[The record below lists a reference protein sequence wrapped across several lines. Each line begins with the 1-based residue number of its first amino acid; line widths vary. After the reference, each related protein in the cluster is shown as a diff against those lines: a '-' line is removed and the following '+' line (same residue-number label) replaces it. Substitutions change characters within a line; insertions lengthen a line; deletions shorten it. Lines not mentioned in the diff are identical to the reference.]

1 VCSTPQ
7 SGDEAAAVR
16 LPRRANRRRPP
27 KRATYAYAYHPGVHD
42 VPPIPTDSRATRRIA
57 HLDMDAFYASVE
69 LLTRPELRGRPVA
82 IGGRGDPTRRG
93 VVTTATYEARAF
105 GIHSGMALSVAAR
118 LCPDCVFLPVDFDRY
133 RDYSRRFK
141 AALGEVTSAIED
153 RGIDEVYLDLAGL
166 PGSARDIALAL
177 QRRVHEATG
186 LGCSIGVAP
195 NKLVAKIASDLEKPR
210 GITVVG
216 AADVPARI
224 WPLPVRKV
232 PGIGPKADAKLR
244 SLGIETV
251 GALAASEPGWLR
263 EQFGERYGG
272 WLHRAAHGLDERPLD
287 LDPEPRSRSRETT
300 FDRDLHPVRDWQA
313 LAGTLAA
320 LSKQVAEDLR
330 RRGYRGRTVGI
341 KLRFADFRT
350 VTRDRTLPSPVDD
363 APTIRRLAFE
373 CLHRVALARPVR
385 LVGVRVGELS
395 PASAGAGEPQPG
407 AARPPSP
414 PAAREPRRAADAWTL
429 PLFGETAPG
438 TQAPADT
445 DPAAGTPGSPR
456 SQ

>member
-1 VCSTPQ
+1 VHPDPNFRLHGPFIAQT
-7 SGDEAAAVR
+7 GDDGWKSA
-16 LPRRANRRRPP
+16 
-27 KRATYAYAYHPGVHD
+27 
-42 VPPIPTDSRATRRIA
+42 RRIA

-118 LCPDCVFLPVDFDRY
+118 LCPDCVFLPVDFERY

-141 AALGEVTSAIED
+141 AALAKVTTAIED
-153 RGIDEVYLDLAGL
+153 RGIDEVYLDLTGL
-166 PGSARDIALAL
+166 PGSARELAL
-177 QRRVHEATG
+177 ELQGRVSEATG

-195 NKLVAKIASDLEKPR
+195 NKLIAKIASDLEKPR

-216 AADVPARI
+216 EADVPARI

-232 PGIGPKADAKLR
+232 PGIGPKADARLR
-244 SLGIETV
+244 SLDIDTV
-251 GALAASEPGWLR
+251 GALAASDPGWLR
-263 EQFGERYGG
+263 EHFGERYGS
-272 WLHRAAHGLDERPLD
+272 WLHRAANGLDERPLD

-300 FDRDLHPVRDWQA
+300 FERDLHPVRDWQA

-350 VTRDRTLPSPVDD
+350 VTRDRTLAEPVDD

-373 CLHRVALARPVR
+373 CLHRVPLVRPVR

-395 PASAGAGEPQPG
+395 PAIAGQNEARAG
-407 AARPPSP
+407 AARSPSALALASP
-414 PAAREPRRAADAWTL
+414 PAAREPRRAVDDWTL
-429 PLFGETAPG
+429 PLFDDA
-438 TQAPADT
+438 APADQPPD
-445 DPAAGTPGSPR
+445 DPDTAGRATGVPGSPR